1 MTDEIIS
8 THFFQKQV
16 KHENNFKTM
25 ADIIKLLPDHI
36 ANQIAA
42 GEVIQRPASV
52 IKELIENSIDA
63 GSDSISVFVKDA
75 GRTSIQLVD
84 NGKGMS
90 FMDARMAFER
100 HATSKIASADDL
112 FALNTKGF
120 RGEALASIAAIA
132 HVVLKTKRNED
143 ELGSLIQIEGST
155 IVKQEPVQCPVGSS
169 FEVKNLFFNVPARRN
184 FLKSDNVEWRH
195 IIDEFER
202 VALAHPEIAFRLV
215 HNDQEIFNLTKAAQR
230 KRIVDIFG
238 KAFNDKLVPINETT
252 DIVRIEGF
260 VGKPEA
266 AKKSRGEQ
274 FFFVNN
280 RFFKDTYFNHAVTA
294 AFEQLLPA
302 KMFPSYF
309 IFLEINPKNIDV
321 NVHPT
326 KTEIKFEDDKAIYS
340 ILRSTIRLGLG
351 KFNIS
356 PTLDFDRENE
366 FDIPLSMKNQPAYEP
381 VIQVDKNYN
390 PFAFSNTREGQRT
403 SSNSN
408 SAFSQGIKNAG
419 FQSDTNKSNWDDF
432 WNPENEIA
440 SIDTANEQVALHEI
454 SPEIPEG
461 PFFIKSSFI
470 VSPVQS
476 GLLLIHFRRAY
487 ERILYDELMRGFFI
501 NPLGSQQLLFPL
513 EKNVSKQEQIH
524 WNEHQKTLERIGF
537 SWSWENEQLQ
547 LIGIPELLNESTVI
561 SCVDKILE
569 SIQMGELDKGEIAH
583 TVLAQLAFA
592 GSITFKLGNEP
603 TIITDFVQ
611 QLFAAEEHT
620 YTPNGKQIMSIIS
633 NEFLM
638 QLF

>member
-1 MTDEIIS
+1 
-8 THFFQKQV
+8 
-16 KHENNFKTM
+16 M

-63 GSDSISVFVKDA
+63 GADSIQVFIKDA
-75 GRTSIQLVD
+75 GRTSIQIAD

-100 HATSKIASADDL
+100 HATSKIASAADL
-112 FALNTKGF
+112 FALSTKGF

-132 HVVLKTKRNED
+132 HVVLKTKRSED

-155 IVKQEPVQCPVGSS
+155 IVKQEPVSCATGSS

-202 VALAHPEIAFRLV
+202 VALAHPEVAFRLV
-215 HNDQEIFNLTKAAQR
+215 NNEQEIYNLPISPQR
-230 KRIVDIFG
+230 KRIVSIFG
-238 KAFNDKLVPINETT
+238 KAYNDKLVPINETT

-260 VGKPEA
+260 VGKPDA

-309 IFLEINPKNIDV
+309 IFLEIDPKHIDV

-366 FDIPLSMKNQPAYEP
+366 FDIPLSMKHQPASEP

-390 PFAFSNTREGQRT
+390 PFAFTNTREGQRPNA
-403 SSNSN
+403 NSN
-408 SAFSQGIKNAG
+408 NAFSHGMRNAG
-419 FQSDTNKSNWDDF
+419 FQNTPVTANWENF

-440 SIDTANEQVALHEI
+440 SYDSPNEQAILHPLEAEV
-454 SPEIPEG
+454 PTG
-461 PFFIKSSFI
+461 PFFIKSSYI
-470 VSPVQS
+470 VSPVQT

-513 EKNVSKQEQIH
+513 EKNLSKQEQIH

-537 SWSWENEQLQ
+537 SWTWENEKLQ
-547 LIGIPELLNESTVI
+547 LVGIPELLNESTVI
-561 SCVDKILE
+561 SCIDKIL
-569 SIQMGELDKGEIAH
+569 SSLQMGELDKGEIAH

-592 GSITFKLGNEP
+592 GSMMFKLTNET
-603 TIITDFVQ
+603 TIITDFVY
-611 QLFAAEEHT
+611 QLFSSEEQT
-620 YTPNGKQIMSIIS
+620 FTPNGKQIMSIITD
-633 NEFLM
+633 EFLM